1 MIFMPF
7 QDSCNEANTPDHT
20 AETGLVVT
28 ETPVHCDKADTDTS
42 PVTGHQPP
50 PGHNTGA
57 NVDMLADL
65 FEKLF
70 HLNKKLEEQEDD
82 IFRYDISEI
91 GIF

>member
-1 MIFMPF
+1 MILMPF

-28 ETPVHCDKADTDTS
+28 ETPVHCDKADTGHTGD
-42 PVTGHQPP
+42 TGHQA
-50 PGHNTGA
+50 PGHTGHHTGT

-82 IFRYDISEI
+82 IFRCVA
-91 GIF
+91 F